1 MNAMLF
7 GLVDQAICVRLTET
21 LLHFVWEGLVIGL
34 GTIVAAWLFRTATS
48 RTRYTIHAIAF
59 VLLALSAPI
68 TFLLIDSPSDRSING
83 RDVGGNGGSIA
94 ALSKPMSQVVSIA
107 GALPKISSAQV
118 EPSVTART
126 ASVEMLSVAMEPA
139 KKESFDTRDAALQ
152 SGDSGFQSIVQR
164 CAPYATTVYLLGVIA
179 MLGRLC
185 FALWGGHRLRRSAIP
200 VRDERLLARIREQ
213 ASRIGLKVA
222 PVVAYCERVTI
233 PVVAGV
239 LRPMILLPIWLG
251 TEMDP
256 EQVLVI
262 LAHEM
267 AHIRRFDLFVILL
280 QRLMETALF
289 FHPVVWY
296 VSRQLSFEREN
307 CCDDLVVH
315 AGCESVRYASTLVQ
329 MAELCAAH
337 HPAIGQPL
345 LSAAGANGGNG
356 SDLKRR
362 VVRLLSDP
370 QRLRLTR
377 SDSMTLLLIAALTMG
392 AISGVWRRAAAETYS
407 APISASLALMTQEE
421 VSTPDKAKREVAD
434 RNDES
439 EFGGKVVDSNQSAK
453 SEITV
458 CGVVLKPDG
467 KPAAGAVV
475 RAAAMPQWLLW
486 ELVVA
491 KDLKSPLSE
500 AIADSQGMFS
510 IRFPRHPFGDV
521 SGFDENWRDIWKT
534 TQIAASLTGYGP
546 AWVIYGGI
554 DATQPLTLRLVED
567 LPLRGRVIDLEGRPI
582 AGTSVKVSAPQA
594 AKEEDLS
601 RWIAGIKAGEAPATI
616 HLKVPLSVESR
627 LIGTPTAVTTD
638 ADGRFEVRGLGRER
652 VVSLTFAGEQVAY
665 REAQAATREMET
677 LQQVLGYQFAG
688 KDSVFGA
695 TFTFSAE
702 PARTIEGIV
711 KDAKTG
717 ELLPDVSVESKTMTS
732 YPYGKYR
739 VLKTATDENGRFR
752 LIGMPKGA
760 ENRIW
765 IVPNEHQPY
774 FMRDVDVPDPVGLG
788 PVRMEI
794 ELHRGIW
801 ITGRV
806 TDGATGAPVP
816 TVRMLY
822 IFRSSRTNMLR
833 ERPSSLPTVS
843 STATPVRCAF
853 NPKRTEH
860 IAS

>member
-34 GTIVAAWLFRTATS
+34 GTMVAAWLFRTATAK
-48 RTRYTIHAIAF
+48 TRYTIHAIAF
-59 VLLALSAPI
+59 VLLAFSAPI

-83 RDVGGNGGSIA
+83 RDVGGNGGSIS

-107 GALPKISSAQV
+107 DAQPKISSAQV
-118 EPSVTART
+118 EPSVTARP
-126 ASVEMLSVAMEPA
+126 ASDEMLSVAMEPA

-239 LRPMILLPIWLG
+239 LRPMILLPIWLA

-280 QRLMETALF
+280 QRLMETVLF

-345 LSAAGANGGNG
+345 LSAAAANGGNG
-356 SDLKRR
+356 SELKRR

-377 SDSMTLLLIAALTMG
+377 GDSMTLLLIAAVTIG
-392 AISGVWRRAAAETYS
+392 AITGVWRRAAAETYS

-421 VSTPDKAKREVAD
+421 VSAPDKAKREVAD

-439 EFGGKVVDSNQSAK
+439 EFSGKVVDSNQSAK

-458 CGVVLKPDG
+458 RGVVLKPDG

-475 RAAAMPQWLLW
+475 RAAAVPKWLLW
-486 ELVVA
+486 ELAVA

-594 AKEEDLS
+594 RKRRICPSGS
-601 RWIAGIKAGEAPATI
+601 RG
-616 HLKVPLSVESR
+616 SR
-627 LIGTPTAVTTD
+627 
-638 ADGRFEVRGLGRER
+638 RVRLLRPSIER
-652 VVSLTFAGEQVAY
+652 SLF
-665 REAQAATREMET
+665 
-677 LQQVLGYQFAG
+677 
-688 KDSVFGA
+688 
-695 TFTFSAE
+695 
-702 PARTIEGIV
+702 P
-711 KDAKTG
+711 
-717 ELLPDVSVESKTMTS
+717 
-732 YPYGKYR
+732 
-739 VLKTATDENGRFR
+739 
-752 LIGMPKGA
+752 
-760 ENRIW
+760 
-765 IVPNEHQPY
+765 
-774 FMRDVDVPDPVGLG
+774 
-788 PVRMEI
+788 
-794 ELHRGIW
+794 
-801 ITGRV
+801 
-806 TDGATGAPVP
+806 
-816 TVRMLY
+816 
-822 IFRSSRTNMLR
+822 SSR
-833 ERPSSLPTVS
+833 
-843 STATPVRCAF
+843 
-853 NPKRTEH
+853 
-860 IAS
+860 AS